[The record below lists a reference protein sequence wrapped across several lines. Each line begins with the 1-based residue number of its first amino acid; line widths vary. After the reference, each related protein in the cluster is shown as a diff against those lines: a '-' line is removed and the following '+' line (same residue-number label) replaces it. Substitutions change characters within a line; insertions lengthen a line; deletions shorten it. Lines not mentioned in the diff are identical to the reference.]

1 MQNFCK
7 HIALV
12 LFFNGEDFDHVMTQI
27 FLFQFFFV
35 IQFCGWL
42 HFLHNSYYSM
52 ASRINQ
58 VTQFLQ
64 TNEESDEDAAEPNDE
79 DANRTE
85 DEIMLT
91 KSNPLKKK

>member
-1 MQNFCK
+1 
-7 HIALV
+7 
-12 LFFNGEDFDHVMTQI
+12 
-27 FLFQFFFV
+27 
-35 IQFCGWL
+35 
-42 HFLHNSYYSM
+42 M

-58 VTQFLQ
+58 VTRFLQ

-79 DANRTE
+79 DANRTD